1 MPEFAPE
8 TLASACGGR
17 WLGRPRGPI
26 TGFSIDTRTLRP
38 GDLFV
43 ALRTEKRD
51 GHAFVEEALRRGASG
66 AMVAEAAGNFG
77 DACLRVVDTERALQA
92 VARAHRATF
101 VRPVLGVT
109 GSAGKTST
117 KDLLAILLG
126 ARGRV
131 AATRGNLNNH
141 LGVPLTLLGLEPGVH
156 DFAVVEAGINA
167 PGEMDLLASMIAP
180 EAAVIT
186 TVAAAHLE
194 KLGSLAGVAREKARL
209 GAAVP
214 FGGLVAVPSLCLAY
228 PDFRDIGDRLV
239 VAVPEETGWT
249 DVPDGAQAVR
259 FRTMVHDGS
268 YVVDVLDGACAGSY
282 RIDGATRGMSANAV
296 LALLVAERFGVSPA
310 EARERLRTWRPAG
323 LRGEVL
329 REGGRLV
336 YVDCYNANPASM
348 LDALERFLDLT
359 GTASARL
366 FVVGCMEELGEHASS
381 MHREVGAA
389 WRLRPSDTLVVL
401 GGHAPA
407 FAEGVRIHASDAR
420 VLTNPERDVVESL
433 VAAAAEAVFL
443 KGSRAYRLESYLGRG
458 VSAPGDQTKEAAA

>member
-1 MPEFAPE
+1 MPDFAPE
-8 TLASACGGR
+8 SLASACGGR
-17 WLGRPRGPI
+17 WLGRPRGAI
-26 TGFSIDTRTLRP
+26 TGFSIDTRSLQP

-51 GHAFVEEALRRGASG
+51 GHAFVDEALGRGASG
-66 AMVAEAAGNFG
+66 AMVAEAAVNSD
-77 DACLRVVDTERALQA
+77 DACLQVVDTERALQA
-92 VARAHRATF
+92 VARAHRAMF
-101 VRPVLGVT
+101 ERPVVGVT

-141 LGVPLTLLGLEPGVH
+141 LGVPLTLLGLEPGVD

-167 PGEMDLLASMIAP
+167 PGEMDVLASMIAP

-214 FGGLVAVPSLCLAY
+214 SGGLVAVPSLCLAY
-228 PDFRDIGDRLV
+228 PEFRDIGDRLV
-239 VAVPEETGWT
+239 VAVPEESGRF
-249 DVPDGAQAVR
+249 DVPVGAQAVR
-259 FRTMVHDGS
+259 FRTVVRDGS
-268 YVVDVLDGACAGSY
+268 YIVDVLDGACEGSY
-282 RIDGATRGMSANAV
+282 RIEGATRGMAANAV

-310 EARERLRTWRPAG
+310 EARERLRAWRPAG

-329 REGGRLV
+329 RDGERLV

-359 GTASARL
+359 VTASSRL

-381 MHREVGAA
+381 MHREVGTA
-389 WRLRPSDTLVVL
+389 WRLRPSDVLVVL

-407 FAEGVRIHASDAR
+407 FAEGVRIHAPDAR
-420 VLTNPERDVVESL
+420 VLTNPERALVESL
-433 VAAAAEAVFL
+433 VADAAEAVFL

-458 VSAPGDQTKEAAA
+458 GPAAGGQAKEAAA